1 MEFLETKY
9 LYFYLLLFSMTYPLL
24 QSFEKR
30 LSYYK
35 KFKALIGAIVIM
47 ALLFIP
53 WDIFFTLKK
62 VWWFNSDYISDFKL
76 FELPIEE
83 VLFFVIVPF
92 ACVFIY
98 EVVKYF
104 FNTSFL
110 KQIPL
115 FVFSG
120 LSVVLLIFAL
130 LNYSK
135 TYTFINFL
143 LTSIALFLV
152 ILKRPK
158 WLNNFFVTYILTII
172 PFLLINGILTGALTK
187 LPVVNYNPAEII
199 GVRIITIPIED
210 FVYNLLMLLMVIYFY
225 EYFLRK
231 NKN

>member
-9 LYFYLLLFSMTYPLL
+9 LYFYLLLISMIYPIL

-30 LSYYK
+30 LTYYK
-35 KFKALIGAIVIM
+35 KFKALIGSIIIM

-53 WDIFFTLKK
+53 WDIYFTIKK
-62 VWWFNSDYISDFKL
+62 VWWFNSDYISDIKI

-83 VLFFVIVPF
+83 VLFFIIVPF

-110 KQIPL
+110 KQVPKYI
-115 FVFSG
+115 FSG
-120 LSVVLLIFAL
+120 LAVILLVFAFL
-130 LNYSK
+130 YYSQ

-143 LTSIALFLV
+143 LTGIALILV
-152 ILKRPK
+152 IYKSPN
-158 WLNNFFVTYILTII
+158 WLNNFFVTYILTIF
-172 PFLLINGILTGALTK
+172 PFLLINGVLTGALTK
-187 LPVVNYNPAEII
+187 APVVNYNLNEII
-199 GVRIITIPIED
+199 GVRVITIPIED
-210 FVYNLLMLLMVIYFY
+210 FVYNLLMLIIVINFY

-231 NKN
+231 DK

>member
-9 LYFYLLLFSMTYPLL
+9 LYFYLLLISMIYPIL

-30 LSYYK
+30 LTYYK
-35 KFKALIGAIVIM
+35 KFKALIGSIIIM

-53 WDIFFTLKK
+53 WDIYFTIKK
-62 VWWFNSDYISDFKL
+62 VWWFNSDYISDIKI

-83 VLFFVIVPF
+83 VLFFIIVPF

-110 KQIPL
+110 KQVPKYI
-115 FVFSG
+115 FSG
-120 LSVVLLIFAL
+120 LAVILLVFAFL
-130 LNYSK
+130 YYSQ

-143 LTSIALFLV
+143 LTGIALILV
-152 ILKRPK
+152 IYKSPN
-158 WLNNFFVTYILTII
+158 WLNNFFVTYILTIF
-172 PFLLINGILTGALTK
+172 PFLLINGVLTGALTK
-187 LPVVNYNPAEII
+187 APVVNYNPNEII
-199 GVRIITIPIED
+199 GVRVITIPIED
-210 FVYNLLMLLMVIYFY
+210 FVYNLLMLIIVINFY

-231 NKN
+231 DK